1 MTAPTTTTTNG
12 TTAPTGAAAPTFAE
26 APASATLRTISPSGY
41 DIMWTVRADS
51 VKGLTERVAFL
62 AEWLGKQGY
71 TPTPARPATGA
82 PSTAQAQGNG
92 QAQGEGEAPAICDQC
107 GRPMV
112 KKPRRDG
119 RGTFWSCQTKFA
131 DGWCRGKP
139 RQ

>member
-1 MTAPTTTTTNG
+1 MAAPMTTNG
-12 TTAPTGAAAPTFAE
+12 TPPAAAASPTFAE
-26 APASATLRTISPSGY
+26 APASATLRTISPSGF

-82 PSTAQAQGNG
+82 PSTAQVQVA
-92 QAQGEGEAPAICDQC
+92 GEPAAICDTC
-107 GRPMV
+107 GKPMV

-119 RGTFWSCQTKFA
+119 RGTFWSCETKY
-131 DGWCRGKP
+131 GSEWCRGRP
-139 RQ
+139 RK